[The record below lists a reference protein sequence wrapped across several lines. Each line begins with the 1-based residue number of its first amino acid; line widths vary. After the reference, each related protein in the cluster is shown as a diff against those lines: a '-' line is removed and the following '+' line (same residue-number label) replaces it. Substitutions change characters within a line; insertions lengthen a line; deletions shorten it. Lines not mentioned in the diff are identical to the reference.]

1 MRKTQKT
8 EKTDHYPESIN
19 FSTRPLSA
27 RVSDVGKTEFC
38 FIWDQKIE
46 EEMSF
51 KSKVIFF
58 MVKVERFREKYKKQK
73 KQLKEK
79 FIFPIFLS
87 QKH

>member
-1 MRKTQKT
+1 MQKT

-51 KSKVIFF
+51 KSNVIFF
-58 MVKVERFREKYKKQK
+58 MTLVQLLWEKYKKQK
-73 KQLKEK
+73 NQLRENL
-79 FIFPIFLS
+79 FS
-87 QKH
+87 QFSYHRSIKN